1 MHLTWELATVF
12 KVLRVLKALANF
24 LMLFCQFHG
33 IPARNTAMESAG
45 QQLVPIP
52 LDRRWADYFNRC
64 DEFVVDKQH
73 FAFKMKQI
81 AFRDDF
87 GGRGNIPIPDGR
99 YCPVMVPYSKA
110 DTEDGLTV
118 LIQQR

>member
-1 MHLTWELATVF
+1 
-12 KVLRVLKALANF
+12 
-24 LMLFCQFHG
+24 
-33 IPARNTAMESAG
+33 MESAS

-64 DEFVVDKQH
+64 DEFYVDKQH
-73 FAFKMKQI
+73 FSYKMKQM
-81 AFRDDF
+81 AFRGDF
-87 GGRGNIPIPDGR
+87 CGGGNQSIPVPEDR

-110 DTEDGLTV
+110 DTQDGLAV